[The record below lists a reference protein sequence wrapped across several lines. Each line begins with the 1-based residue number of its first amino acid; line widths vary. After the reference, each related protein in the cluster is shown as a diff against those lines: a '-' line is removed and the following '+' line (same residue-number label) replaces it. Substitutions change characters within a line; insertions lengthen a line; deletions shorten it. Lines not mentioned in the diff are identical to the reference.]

1 MTDNN
6 DSLWNASV
14 SVIWIIGLV
23 LVLGLSRATKNS
35 QDGWIVSNRVLR
47 NVNVRLTNQAAL
59 TKVGVIYTLGGL
71 REHALNKLTLWSCG

>member
-6 DSLWNASV
+6 DSLWNAPV

-23 LVLGLSRATKNS
+23 LVSGLSGATKNS

-59 TKVGVIYTLGGL
+59 TEVGVIYT
-71 REHALNKLTLWSCG
+71 KLKQPDRCNDVSL